1 MGVLEVSEFW
11 ILSQLLVILSQS
23 QPELE
28 VFLEIILPFVAPFSL
43 LSGSINFS
51 WMGILKTL
59 RIPRAQMLG
68 EGYTCHYCLSD
79 WSSVSLTSLFQSRL
93 LQSSSFLQVFPLLIW
108 YHLLVLQF
116 RTSSSILQSSDHQPL
131 HLSLSHR
138 MLCSKFLLL
147 YPNKFLFF
155 ISFLGH

>member
-1 MGVLEVSEFW
+1 MGILEVSEFW

-59 RIPRAQMLG
+59 RIPRAQMLV
-68 EGYTCHYCLSD
+68 HL
-79 WSSVSLTSLFQSRL
+79 
-93 LQSSSFLQVFPLLIW
+93 PLLP
-108 YHLLVLQF
+108 F
-116 RTSSSILQSSDHQPL
+116 RLEFSYC
-131 HLSLSHR
+131 SLS
-138 MLCSKFLLL
+138 K
-147 YPNKFLFF
+147 
-155 ISFLGH
+155 

>member
-1 MGVLEVSEFW
+1 MGILEVSEFW
-11 ILSQLLVILSQS
+11 ILSQFLVILSQS

-79 WSSVSLTSLFQSRL
+79 WSSVSLLSLKADSCRVPHFYK
-93 LQSSSFLQVFPLLIW
+93 SFPSHLVPLQVFS
-108 YHLLVLQF
+108 F
-116 RTSSSILQSSDHQPL
+116 SSGT
-131 HLSLSHR
+131 
-138 MLCSKFLLL
+138 
-147 YPNKFLFF
+147 
-155 ISFLGH
+155 IS